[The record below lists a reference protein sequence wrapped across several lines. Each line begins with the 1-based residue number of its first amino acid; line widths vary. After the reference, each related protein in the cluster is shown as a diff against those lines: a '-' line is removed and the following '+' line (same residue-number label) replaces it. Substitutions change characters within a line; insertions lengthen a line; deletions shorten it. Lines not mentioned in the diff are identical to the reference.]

1 MGGAR
6 GRGGVG
12 GAGGAGDLGVLTCI
26 QSTRAAHDLLPPSC
40 LKIATFDMVNVNCD
54 THEHDT
60 RTKSYVL
67 KYSTVHVNFLYL
79 KNDFK
84 VSQERFN
91 YFSFINQTYL
101 GF

>member
-1 MGGAR
+1 MCVW
-6 GRGGVG
+6 GVG

-79 KNDFK
+79 KMILRCHKSVLTIFLSLIKPILASN
-84 VSQERFN
+84 
-91 YFSFINQTYL
+91 
-101 GF
+101 